1 MRPFIQILAL
11 LAFPLLAVSPAA
23 AQSSSFGISVVVEGD
38 ELIVAEPNNTFRS
51 GLVYLY
57 GKSGAEWR
65 ETGQLRAPASERADG
80 FGTVLAR
87 TGNTLFVA
95 QKGGEI
101 HTFLRQGAGWSHQG
115 TLPTEGITGL
125 DARCDA
131 YGYCSN
137 EFGLILAARGE
148 WLLVGEPGS
157 LPVVVQ
163 EGSAAPR
170 REDEEIPAAG
180 SVHLFRRGGDGAWTR
195 VGSLTA
201 SDSAPGDRFGA
212 ALALEDGRVLVGAP
226 GWSSRDGG
234 TVERAGRVYE
244 FALQGGSWRET
255 ARHQTVLEA
264 EGAFG
269 ASLAL
274 LGNVAVVGA
283 PGAAGGNGA
292 AWLFRRSGAAAPWME
307 GARITAAEG
316 LQGDRFGA
324 AVALA
329 GSDIWVG
336 APAPRGNDTG
346 TVYIYRSGADGAPVA
361 SRTLRLTD
369 TVTRDAFG
377 DRIVAGDGV
386 VMVTATGMHHGAGA
400 VFTYERDASGAWQDR
415 GMLVSPP
422 DHLTAL
428 LGEERICEDGMVGD
442 FACDEVELLAF
453 IPGSMLRDGALA
465 RGVRTND
472 NWGWTDPET
481 GREYALVGRND
492 GTSFIDITDPGNPVL
507 IGDLPK
513 TPETPPTQLWR
524 DIKTYRDHAYIVADG
539 AGNHGMQVFDLR
551 RLRDVANPPILFEPD
566 VHYPN
571 VASVHNIAI
580 NEETGFAYLVGSR
593 AGGETCGGGLHMVD
607 IREPLNPLFAGCFV
621 DERGTHDVE
630 CVIYR
635 GPDERYRG
643 REVCLL
649 SNGNSFVVA
658 DVTDKADV
666 RFLSRSSHP
675 NPAYMHQGW
684 TTADHRWHYM
694 NDESDVIAGNVSTTR
709 TLIWDLT
716 DLEDPEMHVFMGS
729 QPASAHNLYIVGDL
743 MYQANYRYGL
753 HIVDISDPLNPR
765 EVGKFDTSPHQEG
778 PGFSGAW
785 SNYPFFESG
794 TILVTSLQEG
804 LFLLKKRTGVP
815 ISE

>member
-1 MRPFIQILAL
+1 MRRSLLLFALCLAL
-11 LAFPLLAVSPAA
+11 VLGAPPLQ
-23 AQSSSFGISVVVEGD
+23 AQSGSFGVSVVLEGD
-38 ELIVAEPNNTFRS
+38 ELIVAEPNNTFRPGLAWVYRKGAS
-51 GLVYLY
+51 GWEEV
-57 GKSGAEWR
+57 
-65 ETGQLRAPASERADG
+65 GQLQAPDAERADG

-95 QKGGEI
+95 QKGGTI
-101 HTFLRQGAGWSHQG
+101 HRFQQEGGSWTHAG
-115 TLPTEGITGL
+115 TLPTAGITGL
-125 DARCDA
+125 DAECNA

-137 EFGLILAARGE
+137 EFGLSLVAMGD

-157 LPVVVQ
+157 PPVVVQ
-163 EGSAAPR
+163 EGAPAR
-170 REDEEIPAAG
+170 QEAEEVPPAGA
-180 SVHLFRRGGDGAWTR
+180 VHLFRRGADGNWSQAERWE
-195 VGSLTA
+195 A
-201 SDSAPGDRFGA
+201 SDAAPGDRFGA
-212 ALALEDGRVLVGAP
+212 ALALDEGRALVGAP
-226 GWSSRDGG
+226 GWSSTEGAPA
-234 TVERAGRVYE
+234 ERTGRVYE
-244 FALQGGSWRET
+244 FALEGGQWREV
-255 ARHQTVLEA
+255 ARHQPAPEA
-264 EGAFG
+264 EAAFG
-269 ASLAL
+269 SALAL
-274 LGNVAVVGA
+274 EGNRAVIGA
-283 PGAAGGNGA
+283 PGAAGGYGA
-292 AWLFRRSGAAAPWME
+292 AYVFHREGPTAPWTE
-307 GARITAAEG
+307 RSRLAAFDG
-316 LQGDRFGA
+316 VRGDRFGA
-324 AVALA
+324 AVALS
-329 GSDIWVG
+329 GNDTWVG
-336 APAPRGNDTG
+336 APAPRGTDTG
-346 TVYIYRSGADGAPVA
+346 IVYVYGGGEDGVPEEG
-361 SRTLRLTD
+361 RRIRLTD

-377 DRIVAGDGV
+377 DRIVADGGV

-400 VFTYERDASGAWQDR
+400 VFAYERNASGTWQDR

-428 LGEERICEDGMVGD
+428 LGEERICQDGMVGD

-453 IPGSMLRDGALA
+453 IPGSMLRDGVLA

-492 GTSFIDITDPGNPVL
+492 GTSFIDITDPTNPVL

-513 TPETPPTQLWR
+513 TPDTPPTQLWR
-524 DIKTYRDHAYIVADG
+524 DMKTYRDHVYIVADG

-551 RLRDVANPPILFEPD
+551 KLRDVSNPPVLFEPD

-580 NEETGFAYLVGSR
+580 NQETGFAYLVGTR
-593 AGGETCGGGLHMVD
+593 GGGETCGGGLHMVD
-607 IREPLNPLFAGCFV
+607 IREPLNPVFAGCFV

-630 CVIYR
+630 CMVYR
-635 GPDERYRG
+635 GPDERYRE

-649 SNGNSFVVA
+649 SNGNSFVIA
-658 DVTDKADV
+658 DVTDKSAPE
-666 RFLSRSSHP
+666 FLSRSSHP

-684 TTADHRWHYM
+684 TTGDHRWHYM

-709 TLIWDLT
+709 TLIWDLS

-729 QPASAHNLYIVGDL
+729 DPASAHNLYIVGDT

-753 HIVDISDPLNPR
+753 HIVDISDPLNPV
-765 EVGKFDTSPHQEG
+765 EVGKFDTSPHHEG

-815 ISE
+815 VSE